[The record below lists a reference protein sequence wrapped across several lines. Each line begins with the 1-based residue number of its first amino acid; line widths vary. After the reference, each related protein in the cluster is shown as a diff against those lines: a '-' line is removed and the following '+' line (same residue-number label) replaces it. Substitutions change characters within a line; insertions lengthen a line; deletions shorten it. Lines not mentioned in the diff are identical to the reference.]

1 MKNRFNFIRKL
12 LYLYFVNLV
21 PNFLK
26 DLLKKNEWG
35 FIVSNDRFYKEK
47 NNFYNSNKNTFTIIN
62 CFRKFKKVN
71 LIGRNSKEKLRFKE
85 KFYNTKIITYLIF
98 LKKKKKLNQKEYL

>member
-1 MKNRFNFIRKL
+1 MSE
-12 LYLYFVNLV
+12 V
-21 PNFLK
+21 
-26 DLLKKNEWG
+26 

-85 KFYNTKIITYLIF
+85 KFYNTKITNISNLF
-98 LKKKKKLNQKEYL
+98 EKKKRN